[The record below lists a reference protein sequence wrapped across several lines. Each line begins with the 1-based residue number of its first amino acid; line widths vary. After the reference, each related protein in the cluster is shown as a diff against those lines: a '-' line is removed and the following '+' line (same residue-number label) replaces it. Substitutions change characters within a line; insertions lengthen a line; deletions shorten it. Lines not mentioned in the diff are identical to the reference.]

1 MDLSHIC
8 KIIGHCHSGVSPAAG
23 QKNGR
28 SNRKRNF
35 TVSYELRGA
44 DLAHPSVRSRR
55 RPRTRSRSV
64 WQRVSPAI
72 VFDYEDEHD
81 DEDDLNTL
89 RMVSYGG
96 RPHFDF
102 AIS

>member
-1 MDLSHIC
+1 MLRQD
-8 KIIGHCHSGVSPAAG
+8 KTEGKQVSAQPQATE
-23 QKNGR
+23 KPVKSKKKLYR
-28 SNRKRNF
+28 FIR
-35 TVSYELRGA
+35 ELRGA
-44 DLAHPSVRSRR
+44 DLAHPSVRP
-55 RPRTRSRSV
+55 RPRARSV
-64 WQRVSPAI
+64 WQGVSPAI

-89 RMVSYGG
+89 RMTSQGG